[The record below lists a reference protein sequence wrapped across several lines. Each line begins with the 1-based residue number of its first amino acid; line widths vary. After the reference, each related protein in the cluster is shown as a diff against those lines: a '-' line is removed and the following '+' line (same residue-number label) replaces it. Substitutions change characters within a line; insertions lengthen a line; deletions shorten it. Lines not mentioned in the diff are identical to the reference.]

1 MKTQLV
7 LYIVI
12 GLLIVG
18 LYVGVMHHYSV
29 LDRIERDHRIENDSL
44 RQVTDTQYRKLLD
57 DRFSKKD
64 LKKIIDSL
72 GLEMIK
78 NPNTVIVKEIQ
89 IREVSKPVDKL
100 VYIDGKV
107 EVEDFYPNKEN
118 PFIQYTL
125 KDTTS
130 NFKFYPF
137 EMTMV
142 VSENRDGTWQVDSKV
157 PEFMKVSRIDAV
169 AQPKKT
175 ERKRPFIVGAGY
187 TRYSDKNSFEVSA
200 GVKIKNIFIT
210 GSTNTE
216 GGYGVKT
223 FYNF

>member
-7 LYIVI
+7 LYTVI
-12 GLLIVG
+12 GILIVG
-18 LYVGVMHHYSV
+18 LYVGAMHHYSV
-29 LDRIERDHRIENDSL
+29 LDRVERDHIIENDSL

-57 DRFSKKD
+57 DRFTKRD
-64 LKKIIDSL
+64 LKKMIDSL

-78 NPNTVIVKEIQ
+78 NPNTVVITEVE
-89 IREVSKPVDKL
+89 IREVTKPVDKL
-100 VYIDGKV
+100 VNVDGKV
-107 EVEDFYPNKEN
+107 EVEDYYPTKEN

-137 EMTMV
+137 EMSMV
-142 VSENRDGTWQVDSKV
+142 VSENKDGTWQVDSKV

-187 TRYSDKNSFEVSA
+187 TRYSDKNSFEVM
-200 GVKIKNIFIT
+200 GGFKFNNISVT
-210 GSTNTE
+210 GAVNTE